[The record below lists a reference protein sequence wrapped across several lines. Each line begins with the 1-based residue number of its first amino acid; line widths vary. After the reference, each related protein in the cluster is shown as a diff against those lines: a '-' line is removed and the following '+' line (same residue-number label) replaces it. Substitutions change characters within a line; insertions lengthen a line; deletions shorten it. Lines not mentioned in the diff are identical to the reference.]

1 LSSFP
6 VRRCSFHA
14 SCLCS
19 FASLSLLLLLFR
31 LFFLSSCP
39 AFAFAFAFHVGV
51 SDGSRRFHRGKATA
65 IAKRLAGVS
74 SPEKPDAVL
83 HFLRSTAGLSPI
95 QVRYVVRCCP
105 CCLFSDVRATLLPKL
120 QLLSSLFRPY
130 DGPSEALADLVAA
143 CAPCFGLSTN
153 RLSLTI
159 DFFRS
164 LFGHKNSMVVSVFR
178 RCPRLLAID
187 DDQVLRRNLDILR
200 GHPDVDVPA
209 IVYKAPFLLLKPDS
223 LESVFLLAEKELG
236 IDPSSKEFVDALH
249 LCAPF
254 PKEILLRKLGII
266 RSYGFNNEQLFT
278 MFRRSPIF
286 LQLTEEH
293 IRKKLVF
300 LVGTVGLTKALLG
313 NTWLLLFSLDS
324 RLVPRYQ
331 LLQSL
336 QSRRLLRQK
345 INVGKAFAI
354 NQQRFNKVYVEKFCN
369 GEGSDLAQSYMKN
382 LSEPTLAL
390 QH

>member
-1 LSSFP
+1 MATAID
-6 VRRCSFHA
+6 VKA
-14 SCLCS
+14 
-19 FASLSLLLLLFR
+19 FR
-31 LFFLSSCP
+31 LF
-39 AFAFAFAFHVGV
+39 
-51 SDGSRRFHRGKATA
+51 RRP
-65 IAKRLAGVS
+65 AKRLAGVS

-95 QVRYVVRCCP
+95 QVRHVVRCCP

-143 CAPCFGLSTN
+143 CAPSW
-153 RLSLTI
+153 SSP
-159 DFFRS
+159 FF
-164 LFGHKNSMVVSVFR
+164 F

-223 LESVFLLAEKELG
+223 LESVYLLAEKELG

-254 PKEILLRKLGII
+254 PKEILLRKLGIV

-293 IRKKLVF
+293 IRKKLDF

>member
-1 LSSFP
+1 MATAID
-6 VRRCSFHA
+6 VKA
-14 SCLCS
+14 
-19 FASLSLLLLLFR
+19 FR
-31 LFFLSSCP
+31 LFRCVAAHSMPPVF
-39 AFAFAFAFHVGV
+39 
-51 SDGSRRFHRGKATA
+51 ATA
-65 IAKRLAGVS
+65 IAKRLAGVN

-95 QVRYVVRCCP
+95 QVRHVVRCCP

-130 DGPSEALADLVAA
+130 DGSSEALADL
-143 CAPCFGLSTN
+143 
-153 RLSLTI
+153 LTI

-278 MFRRSPIF
+278 MFRRSLIF

-293 IRKKLVF
+293 IRKKLDF

-313 NTWLLLFSLDS
+313 NTWLLFFSLDS
-324 RLVPRYQ
+324 RLVPSARH
-331 LLQSL
+331 
-336 QSRRLLRQK
+336 
-345 INVGKAFAI
+345 
-354 NQQRFNKVYVEKFCN
+354 QRFETLLMLNAY
-369 GEGSDLAQSYMKN
+369 EGQLPY
-382 LSEPTLAL
+382 
-390 QH
+390 